1 MYSLVLSGLLWTQ
14 VFSKPEEQ
22 ELKKGSLITTFDQ
35 KKTWRIS
42 FEINPG
48 SYPATGT
55 YSIFQATQGNIGG
68 KYGTRSP
75 AVYLKNGGLML
86 YVNYLIKSRKEF
98 SKSTQPPK
106 NQWTSLVFEQ
116 REESDGKFVFKFF
129 QAGVEMYTFQNSNPK
144 EYTGMKVIARTQ
156 SPFCLGCIDLV
167 SSEQL

>member
-1 MYSLVLSGLLWTQ
+1 MVSGPLWTQ

-22 ELKKGSLITTFDQ
+22 ELTKGSLITTFEQ

-48 SYPATGT
+48 RYPARGT
-55 YSIFQATQGNIGG
+55 YSIFQATQGNSGN

-156 SPFCLGCIDLV
+156 SPF
-167 SSEQL
+167 

>member
-1 MYSLVLSGLLWTQ
+1 MVSGPLWTE

-22 ELKKGSLITTFDQ
+22 ELTKGSLITTFDQ

-48 SYPATGT
+48 SYPNTGT
-55 YSIFQATQGNIGG
+55 YSIFQATQGNNGG

-75 AVYLKNGGLML
+75 AVYLKNGGLMM
-86 YVNYLIKSRKEF
+86 YATYSMNSRKTF
-98 SKSTQPPK
+98 SKSTQPPL

-116 REESDGKFVFKFF
+116 GEDSDGKFVFKFF

-144 EYTGMKVIARTQ
+144 EYTGMKVIALTKH
-156 SPFCLGCIDLV
+156 LV
-167 SSEQL
+167 

>member
-48 SYPATGT
+48 RLPATGI
-55 YSIFQATQGNIGG
+55 YSIFQATQGNSGN

-75 AVYLKNGGLML
+75 AVYLKNGGLMM
-86 YVNYLIKSRKEF
+86 YATYSMNSRKTF
-98 SKSTQPPK
+98 SKSTQPPL
-106 NQWTSLVFEQ
+106 NQWTSLIFEQ
-116 REESDGKFVFKFF
+116 GEDSDGKFVFKFF
-129 QAGVEMYTFQNSNPK
+129 QAGVEMFALQNSNPK
-144 EYTGMKVIARTQ
+144 EYTAMKVIT
-156 SPFCLGCIDLV
+156 LT
-167 SSEQL
+167 

>member
-1 MYSLVLSGLLWTQ
+1 
-14 VFSKPEEQ
+14 
-22 ELKKGSLITTFDQ
+22 
-35 KKTWRIS
+35 
-42 FEINPG
+42 
-48 SYPATGT
+48 
-55 YSIFQATQGNIGG
+55 
-68 KYGTRSP
+68 
-75 AVYLKNGGLML
+75 ML

-156 SPFCLGCIDLV
+156 SPVLLGYIDLV

>member
-1 MYSLVLSGLLWTQ
+1 MKESTQIEHIEIYSLVVSGPLWTQ

-22 ELKKGSLITTFDQ
+22 ELTKGSLITSFDQ

-48 SYPATGT
+48 KLPSTGT
-55 YSIFQATQGNIGG
+55 YSIFQATQGANGN

-75 AVYLKNGGLML
+75 AVYLKSGGLMM
-86 YVNYLIKSRKEF
+86 YVTYSVNSRKTF
-98 SKSTQPPK
+98 SKKTRPPL

-116 REESDGKFVFKFF
+116 GEEPDGKFVFKFY

-144 EYTGMKVIARTQ
+144 EYTGMKVKDMTQ
-156 SPFCLGCIDLV
+156 DLV
-167 SSEQL
+167 

>member
-1 MYSLVLSGLLWTQ
+1 MVSGPLWTQ

-22 ELKKGSLITTFDQ
+22 ELTKGLLITAFDQ

-42 FEINPG
+42 FEIKPG
-48 SYPATGT
+48 RLPATGI
-55 YSIFQATQGNIGG
+55 YSIFQATQGNNGG

-116 REESDGKFVFKFF
+116 RKESDGKFVFKFF

-144 EYTGMKVIARTQ
+144 EYTGMKVIACTQ
-156 SPFCLGCIDLV
+156 SPV
-167 SSEQL
+167 

>member
-1 MYSLVLSGLLWTQ
+1 MKESTQIEHIEIYSLVVSGPLWTQ

-22 ELKKGSLITTFDQ
+22 ELTKGSLITSFDQ

-48 SYPATGT
+48 SYPPTGT
-55 YSIFQATQGNIGG
+55 YSIFQATQGNNGG

-116 REESDGKFVFKFF
+116 RKEPDGKFVFKFF

-156 SPFCLGCIDLV
+156 SPF
-167 SSEQL
+167 